1 MIRTSGIGSGVWLS
15 LIRPTT
21 LICVASLLLPWQ
33 NIIRLPHHSHR
44 LLLPPCR
51 LRQQILTS
59 GIDNDVGLSLIQ
71 MLQDSRPVT
80 GDNEEG
86 VQEVGSCPLLPR
98 QIR

>member
-1 MIRTSGIGSGVWLS
+1 MCDSPSSTPQS
-15 LIRPTT
+15 
-21 LICVASLLLPWQ
+21 SLLL
-33 NIIRLPHHSHR
+33 L
-44 LLLPPCR
+44 PCR

-86 VQEVGSCPLLPR
+86 VPEVGSCCRIGEGARREARRVVLTAVC
-98 QIR
+98 